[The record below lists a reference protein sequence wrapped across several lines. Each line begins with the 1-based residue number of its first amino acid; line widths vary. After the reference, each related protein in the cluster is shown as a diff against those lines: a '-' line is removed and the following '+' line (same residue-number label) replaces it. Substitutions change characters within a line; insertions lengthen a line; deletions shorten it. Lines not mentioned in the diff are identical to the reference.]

1 MSELHNDETDSLVA
15 TEIDMRA
22 ADWLQR
28 RQFWNW
34 SEEDQTTLDTWLAQS
49 PAHEVAYW
57 RLEAAWNETH
67 RLAALHRPERE
78 AAPRVRSRQR
88 IVSVGAVVVAVIIM
102 AGIGTRSYLTRP
114 QVQNYTT
121 ALGERRTIALN
132 EGSRIELNTNSVLR
146 VLADADGRKV
156 WLDKGEAYF
165 EIAHD
170 TRRSFVVIA
179 GDKRIT
185 DLGTKFL
192 VRRDTDHLSVALM
205 EGRAKLDVL
214 DDATKTLIL
223 RPGDVVNAKAHG
235 LALARKSEGELKD
248 ELGWRHGVLI
258 FKGTTLGEAVDEFN
272 RYNNSKILVADAATA
287 RISIGGTFQSNN
299 VTIFADAVHD
309 LLGLHVENR
318 GGVIVISR

>member
-1 MSELHNDETDSLVA
+1 MSELRNDETLAV

-34 SEEDQTTLDTWLAQS
+34 NEGDQAALDAWLAQS

-67 RLAALHRPERE
+67 RLAALHRPARE
-78 AAPRVRSRQR
+78 EAPRVGRWRRFASF
-88 IVSVGAVVVAVIIM
+88 G
-102 AGIGTRSYLTRP
+102 AGILIAIIVGIGAWSYLTRP
-114 QVQNYTT
+114 QIQNYAT
-121 ALGERRTIALN
+121 ALGERRTVALN
-132 EGSRIELNTNSVLR
+132 DGSRIELNTNSALR

-156 WLDKGEAYF
+156 WLDRGEAYF
-165 EIAHD
+165 EITHD
-170 TRRSFVVIA
+170 ARRSFVVIA

-192 VRRDTDHLSVALM
+192 VRRDADHLSVALM
-205 EGRAKLDVL
+205 EGRAKLDAL
-214 DDATKTLIL
+214 DDTAKALIL
-223 RPGDVVNAKAHG
+223 KPGDVIDAKPHNV
-235 LALARKSEGELKD
+235 ALVRKSEGELKD
-248 ELGWRHGVLI
+248 ALGWRHGVLI
-258 FKGTTLGEAVDEFN
+258 FKGTTLGEAVDQFN
-272 RYNNSKILVADAATA
+272 RYNSSKILVADAATA